1 MLRMN
6 KEGLIEVIKEASF
19 AVGLPISAEG
29 VFANESQ
36 SIKFRVQGL
45 NELESFYF
53 SGHRSPLAWILEL
66 KFDDFA
72 QHLID
77 WLAAKDISTWEKFKS
92 EMDLIT
98 NDSIAINS
106 NVDYFLNSARDPSGQ
121 EAKFMLAVWTN
132 PPVDWNQV
140 PIQREIE
147 ILSEALTYALILV
160 DYLFKGSSETL
171 ADDFVPDLEGMQKQL
186 TCVSYTRSRRN
197 RKKCLDTF
205 GYICSACGLDPKA
218 FYGPE
223 GKYIIHVH
231 HLTPVSKM
239 EEPRVL
245 NPELDLV
252 PLCPNCHNFVHK
264 FNPPKLVNEI
274 QQIITKSRELN

>member
-6 KEGLIEVIKEASF
+6 KEGLIEVIKETSF
-19 AVGLPISAEG
+19 AVGLPITAEG
-29 VFANESQ
+29 VFANASQ

-45 NELESFYF
+45 NELETFHF

-77 WLAAKDISTWEKFKS
+77 WLAAKDNATWGNFKS
-92 EMDLIT
+92 ELDTIPKESL
-98 NDSIAINS
+98 SIVS
-106 NVDYFLNSARDPSGQ
+106 NVDFFLNPARDPLGQ
-121 EAKFMLAVWTN
+121 EAKFMLTVWTS
-132 PPVDWNQV
+132 PQVDWNQV
-140 PIQREIE
+140 PIEREIE
-147 ILSEALTYALILV
+147 ILSEALTYAFILV
-160 DYLFKGSSETL
+160 DYLFKGSSETI
-171 ADDFVPDLEGMQKQL
+171 ADDFAPDLEGMQKL
-186 TCVSYTRSRRN
+186 VTCVSYTRSRRN

-205 GYICSACGLDPKA
+205 GYICSACGLDPRA
-218 FYGPE
+218 LYGPE

-239 EEPRVL
+239 EGPRAL

-264 FNPPKLVNEI
+264 FNPPKLVSEI
-274 QQIITKSRELN
+274 QQIINKKP

>member
-1 MLRMN
+1 MN

-19 AVGLPISAEG
+19 AVGIPISAEG
-29 VFANESQ
+29 VFANSNQ

-45 NELESFYF
+45 NELETFYF

-77 WLAAKDISTWEKFKS
+77 WLSAKDISTWKKFKI
-92 EMDLIT
+92 EMETIP
-98 NDSIAINS
+98 NDRLAIHS
-106 NVDYFLNSARDPSGQ
+106 NVDYFLDSDRDPSERGV
-121 EAKFMLAVWTN
+121 KFMLAVWTN
-132 PPVDWNQV
+132 PQVDWNQV
-140 PIQREIE
+140 SIDREIE
-147 ILSEALTYALILV
+147 ILSEALTHSFILV
-160 DYLFKGSSETL
+160 DYLFKGSSEALT
-171 ADDFVPDLEGMQKQL
+171 DDFVPDLEGMQKL
-186 TCVSYTRSRRN
+186 LSCVSYTRSRRN

-205 GYICSACGLDPKA
+205 GYTCSACGLDPKA
-218 FYGPE
+218 LYGPE

-245 NPELDLV
+245 DPELDLV

-274 QQIITKSRELN
+274 QQIIAKSRGLN